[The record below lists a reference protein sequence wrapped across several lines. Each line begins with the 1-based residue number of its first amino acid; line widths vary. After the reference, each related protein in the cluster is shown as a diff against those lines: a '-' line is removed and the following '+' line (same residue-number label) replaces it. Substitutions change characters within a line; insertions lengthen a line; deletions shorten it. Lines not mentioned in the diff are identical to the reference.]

1 MTSLRKIVGENIKK
15 IRRSRKWTQA
25 ELAEKI
31 GIEPVSVAR
40 IETGINFPKEENLLA
55 LADTLNVRILD
66 FFSTEKQEELSKET
80 ALNYI
85 HYNIN
90 YLNDRDL
97 NVICNAIKTMLY
109 YKK

>member
-1 MTSLRKIVGENIKK
+1 MACLRKIVGENIKK
-15 IRRSRKWTQA
+15 IRKSRKWTQA
-25 ELAEKI
+25 ELAERV
-31 GIEPVSVAR
+31 GIEPVSIAR
-40 IETGINFPKEENLLA
+40 IETGINFPKEENLELIA
-55 LADTLNVRILD
+55 KTLNVKVLD